1 MAKNY
6 TVGYVSVDTS
16 RFFHLFQVHSKI
28 LKKFY
33 IYTFTAL
40 MISFI
45 IVSLNIAYPQVM
57 KSFDGKI
64 RDYMFMIRGE
74 IEPKDDVIIVDID
87 EKSLSELGQWPWSRN
102 KMGQIVTNLSQAKV
116 SAIGFDIVFAEEDQS
131 SPKKVLTE
139 LKMNTAN
146 VIDYDQ
152 YFNEIIANTPTILG
166 YQFEL
171 ENKDFAKEEP
181 IDIPAIFIEKNKSQ
195 GEDKLINAK
204 GTILNHKSLQESGY
218 SSGFFNNI
226 PDDGGIV
233 RSVPLIIRYDDQIYP
248 SISLEIV
255 RASLGIEKV
264 FINYSELGVEN
275 IQLGDFF
282 IPTDRYGRLML
293 NYKGGAKTFKYIS
306 AYDIYTDNFD
316 KKDIEGKIVLIGTSA
331 AGLLDL
337 RATPFESVS
346 PGVEVHATAIDN
358 IVNSEFLAIPNWVD
372 GANLVIIFCLAL
384 FMVWFTTF
392 TPFWFNPF
400 ALIFTLSI
408 FIGSNYYILFYKGIV
423 LDSFLPILTISI
435 SSLVATFLDYIFE
448 VRQEKMM
455 RRKFASKVSSEVMEQ
470 LLKNEESDAFVAMEK
485 EVTIMFSDVRNFTNI
500 SESMPNAKVLI
511 EFLNEYM
518 TPMTE
523 IIITHK
529 GTVDKFIG
537 DAIMAYWN
545 APGDVDDHPTKA
557 LKATMEQLHAIDGL
571 NEKIRKDKRFQ
582 NTVAMCTQMKVDPIA
597 IGIGLNSGMVV
608 AGEMGSN
615 QRSDYTVIG
624 DPVNIAARLE
634 SLCKYYDSKCNIT
647 NFTKEKLT
655 EKFIFRF
662 LDLVTVKGKKEPI
675 EIWQVVDYD
684 RDEKLHKLYK
694 VSREELDTEL
704 NLYHQAIELY
714 KGSKFSEALD
724 IFQTLE
730 SFSNKTNQTIY
741 KIYIERCEHYMAEPP
756 TNFDGVFKH
765 TTKG

>member
-1 MAKNY
+1 M
-6 TVGYVSVDTS
+6 DT
-16 RFFHLFQVHSKI
+16 RFLIRIFQDNSKF
-28 LKKFY
+28 LKKFFT
-33 IYTFTAL
+33 YTFVAL
-40 MISFI
+40 FISSI
-45 IVSLNIAYPQVM
+45 IISLNIAYPQIS

-64 RDYMFMIRGE
+64 RDYMFLIRGTVP
-74 IEPKDDVIIVDID
+74 PKDNVVIVDID
-87 EKSLSELGQWPWSRN
+87 EKSLSLLGQWPWSRN
-102 KMGQIVTNLSQAKV
+102 KMGQIITNLSQAKV
-116 SAIGFDIVFAEEDQS
+116 SAIGLDIVFAEEDQS
-131 SPKKVLTE
+131 SPKKVLSE
-139 LKMNTAN
+139 LKMDTKN

-152 YFNEIIANTPTILG
+152 YFNEIVANTPTILG

-171 ENKDFAKEEP
+171 EDKDFAKNEP
-181 IDIPAIFIEKNKSQ
+181 IDIPAIFIEKNKLQ

-204 GTILNHKSLQESGY
+204 GAILNHQSLQESGY

-233 RSVPLIIRYDDQIYP
+233 RSVPLLIRYDDQIYP

-282 IPTDRYGRLML
+282 IPTDRYGRLVL
-293 NYKGGAKTFKYIS
+293 NYKGGTKTFKYIS
-306 AYDIYTDNFD
+306 AYDIYSNNFKPQD
-316 KKDIEGKIVLIGTSA
+316 LEGKVVLIGTSA

-337 RATPFESVS
+337 RATPFESAS

-358 IVNSEFLAIPNWVD
+358 IINSEFLSIPNWVD
-372 GANLVIIFCLAL
+372 GANLIIIFCLAL
-384 FMVWFTTF
+384 VMVWFTTF

-400 ALIFTLSI
+400 ALVIIFVG
-408 FIGSNYYILFYKGIV
+408 FAGFNYYALFYQGIV
-423 LDSFLPILTISI
+423 FDAFLPILTISI
-435 SSLVATFLDYIFE
+435 ASLVATFMDYIFE
-448 VRQEKMM
+448 VRQERMT
-455 RRKFASKVSSEVMEQ
+455 RRKFASKVSSDVMEQ

-485 EVTIMFSDVRNFTNI
+485 EVTVMFSDVRNFTNI

-523 IIITHK
+523 IIIRHK

-545 APGDVDDHPTKA
+545 APGEVPDHATKA
-557 LKATMEQLHAIDGL
+557 VVATMEQLHTLDGL
-571 NEKIRKDKRFQ
+571 NEKIKKDKRFQ
-582 NTVAMCTQMKVDPIA
+582 NTVLMCEQMGVEPLA
-597 IGIGLNSGMVV
+597 VGMGINSGNVV
-608 AGEMGSN
+608 AGEMGSK

-624 DPVNIAARLE
+624 DAVNLAARSE
-634 SLCKYYDSKCNIT
+634 SLCKFYDSKCNIT
-647 NFTKEKLT
+647 NFTKERLT

-675 EIWQVVDYD
+675 EIWQVIDYD

-694 VSREELDTEL
+694 VSREELDKEL
-704 NLYHQAIELY
+704 NMYHHAIELY
-714 KGSKFSEALD
+714 KNSQFSEAVD
-724 IFQTLE
+724 IFKSLE
-730 SFSNKTNQTIY
+730 AMGEKTNKAIY
-741 KIYIERCEHYMAEPP
+741 KIYIERCEHYIIEPP
-756 TNFDGVFKH
+756 IDFDGVFKH

>member
-1 MAKNY
+1 MNNKFSLQRFY
-6 TVGYVSVDTS
+6 IDT
-16 RFFHLFQVHSKI
+16 KI
-28 LKKFY
+28 IKKFFLY
-33 IYTFTAL
+33 SFLAFLIASSIVTFD
-40 MISFI
+40 
-45 IVSLNIAYPQVM
+45 IAYPHVM
-57 KSFDGKI
+57 QSFDGKI
-64 RDYMFMIRGE
+64 RDYMFFVRGK
-74 IEPKDDVIIVDID
+74 IPPKNNVIIVDID
-87 EKSLSELGQWPWSRN
+87 EKSLSKLGQWPWSRN
-102 KMGQIVTNLSQAKV
+102 KLGQILQNLSQNGA

-131 SPKKVLTE
+131 SPKKVFTE
-139 LKMNTAN
+139 LQLDATN
-146 VIDYDQ
+146 VADYDAD
-152 YFNEIIANTPTILG
+152 FNTIIANTPTILG

-171 ENKDFAKEEP
+171 QEQDFTRHDS
-181 IDIPAIFIEKNKSQ
+181 IDIPAIFIEKNKLE

-275 IQLGDFF
+275 IQLGDFI
-282 IPTDRYGRLML
+282 IPTDKYGRLVV

-306 AYDIYTDNFD
+306 AYDIYSNNFKSEDIKD
-316 KKDIEGKIVLIGTSA
+316 KIILIGTSA

-358 IVNSEFLAIPNWVD
+358 IINSEFLAIPNWVD

-384 FMVWFTTF
+384 FVVWLTTF

-400 ALIFTLSI
+400 ALIFTMSI
-408 FIGSNYYILFYKGIV
+408 FLGINYYILFYKGII
-423 LDSFLPILTISI
+423 LDAFVPMVTIGV
-435 SSLVATFLDYIFE
+435 SSLVATFMDYIFE
-448 VRQEKMM
+448 VRKEKMM
-455 RRKFASKVSSEVMEQ
+455 KKKFASKVSSEVMEQ
-470 LLKNEESDAFVAMEK
+470 LLKNSESDLFVAMEK
-485 EVTIMFSDVRNFTNI
+485 EATIMFSDVRNFTNI

-511 EFLNEYM
+511 DFLNAYM

-523 IIITHK
+523 IIIKRK

-545 APGDVDDHPTKA
+545 APGDVEDHPTQA
-557 LKATMEQLHAIDGL
+557 VVATLEQLHAIDDL
-571 NEKIRKDKRFQ
+571 NAKIKKDKRFA
-582 NTVAMCTQMKVDPIA
+582 NTIAMCDKMGVEPIA
-597 IGIGLNSGMVV
+597 IGIGLNTGMVV

-624 DPVNIAARLE
+624 DPVNLAARLE
-634 SLCKYYDSKCNIT
+634 SLCKYYDSRCNIT
-647 NFTKEKLT
+647 HFTKGYLT
-655 EKFIFRF
+655 QKFIYRF

-675 EIWQVVDYD
+675 EIWQIVDFD
-684 RDEKLHKLYK
+684 RDESFHKLYN
-694 VSREELDTEL
+694 VSRKELDEELD
-704 NLYHQAIELY
+704 LYHHAIELY
-714 KGSKFSEALD
+714 KKSFFQEALA
-724 IFQTLE
+724 IFETLQVKE
-730 SFSNKTNQTIY
+730 QKTNKAIY
-741 KIYIERCEHYMAEPP
+741 KIYIERCEHYITEPP
-756 TNFDGVFKH
+756 IDFDGVFKH